1 MDEVGIV
8 TEAASWAVASQ
19 LVAVLPERFQLVE
32 GHPGGG
38 QSDVLRL
45 ADPAES
51 WPRTEVLINRLGFG
65 SIQVHHPDGGAI
77 SVGGPDLWD
86 GFGCGRTGV
95 AQTVSEV
102 LEVLALLGV
111 PIETRGATTRDRV
124 HEAIALTMRHA
135 ALYGL
140 PWRCLWGV
148 EDTAGYPSVDQRA
161 GLFRPY
167 LEELVDVALGPDGP
181 TGSPGNY
188 WFVVDAEEQ
197 PVAAFN
203 TKGYITLPQ
212 VASFN
217 DLTSATQSPAEAVD
231 AILGPA
237 IRAAVLDTPATPLPP
252 ACRLGLP
259 ATLSAFTRKE
269 RLFVFG
275 FASGALDNRELHGPS
290 LTLEPAFRTAL
301 SAAIGCDVPA
311 HAWASVDHHLSWI
324 HGALQWHGGAAAPGQ
339 LDRFPL
345 TKDTEG
351 GAWVTGSQEDVDLV
365 VAWSDGEATRLVLIE
380 AKAYGAWD
388 NKQANSKLARMSAIR
403 AAAPPGVDVRF
414 VLCSPHRPVHLAS
427 HAWPDWALSPTGLP
441 AWMQLPAPRLRV
453 STERCDDHGHPS
465 AAGDHWH
472 IKGPLT

>member
-1 MDEVGIV
+1 MDEVSIV
-8 TEAASWAVASQ
+8 AEAASWAIGSQ
-19 LVAVLPERFQLVE
+19 LSAVLPERFQLIE

-38 QSDVLRL
+38 QSDVLWL
-45 ADPAES
+45 ADPAEP
-51 WPRTEVLINRLGFG
+51 WPRNEVLINRLGSG
-65 SIQVHHPDGGAI
+65 SIRVHHPDGGETF
-77 SVGGPDLWD
+77 VGGPDLWD
-86 GFGCGRTGV
+86 GFGCGRTGI
-95 AQTVSEV
+95 AQTVSEI
-102 LEVLALLGV
+102 LEVLGV
-111 PIETRGATTRDRV
+111 PIEKREATTRDRV

-148 EDTAGYPSVDQRA
+148 EDTAGYPSPDQRA

-167 LEELVDVALGPDGP
+167 LEDLVDVALGPEGP

-188 WFVVDAEEQ
+188 WFVVDHNEQ
-197 PVAAFN
+197 PVAAFDAG
-203 TKGYITLPQ
+203 GYITLPHA
-212 VASFN
+212 ASFA
-217 DLTSATQSPAEAVD
+217 DLTSATQYPPPAEAVD
-231 AILGPA
+231 TLLGPV
-237 IRAAVLDTPATPLPP
+237 IRSAVLGTPATHLPP
-252 ACRLGLP
+252 AFRLGLP

-275 FASGALDNRELHGPS
+275 FASGALNNRELHGPS
-290 LTLEPAFRTAL
+290 LTLDPPFRTAL
-301 SAAIGCDVPA
+301 SGAIGCDVPA

-324 HGALQWHGGAAAPGQ
+324 HGALQWHGGATAPGQ
-339 LDRFPL
+339 LEHFPL
-345 TKDTEG
+345 SNDTNG

-365 VAWSDGEATRLVLIE
+365 IAWSDNETARLVLVE

-388 NKQANSKLARMSAIR
+388 NKQADSKLARMSAIR

-427 HAWPDWALSPTGLP
+427 HGWPDWALSPNGSP
-441 AWMQLPAPRLRV
+441 AWMKLPAPRLRV

-472 IKGPLT
+472 IKGPLP